1 MAVSEILANVANRT
15 WGCWGRWTRLRL
27 LAVIAFVIA
36 FGLLAFP
43 AVASAGPRDDV
54 RNAYAT
60 AKEQFNNL
68 DLDPAL
74 AGLDAAVARAE
85 GAGLANDPTL
95 GPVHVLRGGIIFS
108 NTGNR
113 AQTLAAFK
121 QAIAC
126 DWNSALPIELRSPD
140 LQKILDEA
148 RRATPRSSNEAFI
161 HTPPPYGRG
170 GDIEFTAQ
178 ANVTIPDGGQIVLY
192 WRKVGDTGEFVG
204 ESMTTFGN
212 FGTYTLPVAKH
223 GDASLQYFL
232 YAFDGSGAQTL
243 ANRGD
248 KERPMLLEPSG
259 DAAVVAGG
267 GTGDPTKPGEDG
279 DEPGKPGK
287 PGKPKGKSKLP
298 RVFINLGFGTGF
310 GIARGTA
317 ELTYQQFTPGPGSS
331 TYLVREQACA
341 IERWYAAKAPLA
353 QDQVTFGAHLTEI
366 GGIAGVIPG
375 GTDAAALTAAYDG
388 DFCGQR
394 HPVTTGLASAL
405 FHIAPEIGV
414 RVSKNIVLSL
424 FTRLQVV
431 TGSKVFTEDPGKM
444 ANDSFV
450 NDVRSAN
457 PKGFQ
462 RKPPFSWSIGLK
474 FKYFFGKDDKKFR
487 VFAGGFAG
495 YGFSRLRVNMGFS
508 NDRNGNSVPD
518 AIEIAYSGPA
528 DPATGQVDVANCTNV
543 WPYTI
548 GCDPT
553 NPADRDLAGQVSAN
567 TPATD
572 TRIDT
577 VRIGPGFVGGL
588 LGVHYQIVKNFALFA
603 ELDVGAWFPSTTSAL
618 FDLTLG
624 PVITF

>member
-1 MAVSEILANVANRT
+1 MSAKRT
-15 WGCWGRWTRLRL
+15 YSRWARLRL
-27 LAVIAFVIA
+27 VAAIAV
-36 FGLLAFP
+36 GLLAFP
-43 AVASAGPRDDV
+43 AVAEAGPRDDV

-68 DLDPAL
+68 DLDAAL
-74 AGLDAAVARAE
+74 AGLDAAVSRAE

-95 GPVHVLRGGIIFS
+95 GPVHILRGGIIFS
-108 NTGNR
+108 NSGNR

-140 LQKILDEA
+140 VQKILDEA
-148 RRATPRSSNEAFI
+148 RRGTPRPSNEAFV
-161 HTPPPYGRG
+161 HTPPTYARG
-170 GDIEFTAQ
+170 ADVEFTAQ

-192 WRKVGDTGEFVG
+192 WKKAGDSAEFVG
-204 ESMTTFGN
+204 ESMVTFGN
-212 FGTYTLPVAKH
+212 FGTFVLPAAKH
-223 GDASLQYFL
+223 GDAPLQYFL
-232 YAFDGSGAQTL
+232 YAFDASGQQTL

-267 GTGDPTKPGEDG
+267 GTGDPTQPEGEG
-279 DEPGKPGK
+279 EEPGKPGK
-287 PGKPKGKSKLP
+287 PKKPPGKSKLP
-298 RVFINLGFGTGF
+298 RVFINLGFGTGL

-317 ELTYQQFTPGPGSS
+317 DLTYQQFTPGPGSS

-341 IERWYAAKAPLA
+341 IERWFAADGSLAP
-353 QDQVTFGAHLTEI
+353 DQVTFGSNLATI
-366 GGIAGVIPG
+366 SGIAGVVPE
-375 GTDAAALTAAYDG
+375 GTDAAALTAAYDA

-394 HPVTTGLASAL
+394 HPVTTGLASAP
-405 FHIAPEIGV
+405 FHLAPEIGV
-414 RVSKNIVLSL
+414 RVGKRIVLSL
-424 FTRLQVV
+424 FTRLQFVV
-431 TGSKVFTEDPGKM
+431 GSKVFTEDPDKL
-444 ANDSFV
+444 ASDSFIE
-450 NDVRSAN
+450 DVRSAN
-457 PKGFQ
+457 PEGARRRPAAGFGTGAG
-462 RKPPFSWSIGLK
+462 KVIPGFSYAIGMK
-474 FKYFFGKDDKKFR
+474 FKYFFGNEDKKLR
-487 VFAGGFAG
+487 VYAGVLAG
-495 YGFSRLRVNMGFS
+495 AGAARLRVNMGFS

-528 DPATGQVDVANCTNV
+528 DPLTGEVDVANCTNV

-553 NPADRDLAGQVSAN
+553 NESDRVLAGSVSAN

-577 VRIGPGFVGGL
+577 VRIGSGFVGGL
-588 LGVHYQIVKNFALFA
+588 VGVHYQIIKNLGLFA
-603 ELDVGAWFPSTTSAL
+603 ELDVMVWFPKTTSAL
-618 FDLTLG
+618 FDITLG